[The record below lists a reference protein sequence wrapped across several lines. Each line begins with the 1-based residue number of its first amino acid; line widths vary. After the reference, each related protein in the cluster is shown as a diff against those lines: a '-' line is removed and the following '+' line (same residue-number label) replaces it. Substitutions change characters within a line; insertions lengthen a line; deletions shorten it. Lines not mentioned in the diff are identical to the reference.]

1 MVPRKALLSSGGGVG
16 KWLALSLWSA
26 TGRNMISHQL
36 CSARFTGGL
45 IYGFL
50 PHLSHIPDQIT
61 STLAGYI
68 IVECVV
74 GC

>member
-1 MVPRKALLSSGGGVG
+1 MAPRKALLSSGGVR
-16 KWLALSLWSA
+16 KWLALFSVWSA